1 MFQNLFLLRLS
12 LVGRNSAALEDVR
25 TQCVEAGAKEVIT
38 LSHDLAEEEECRL
51 AVSRTVEHFK

>member
-1 MFQNLFLLRLS
+1 MFLLRLS

-25 TQCVEAGAKEVIT
+25 RKCVEAGSDDVIT